1 MCSSEKAQGFHWTL
15 RAAASLQSITIEDG
29 SSVWQTSQ
37 QFTNRAFRGYV
48 HGNLHNE
55 DCIFNRF
62 RWLRRQLR
70 LHRLRPLFN
79 NGAAKRWACREVL
92 DTRTKLL
99 RQYLLQTFPSTSGLN
114 RRPAC
119 KLQFRVQPAPQRIDE
134 GRISRLQS

>member
-70 LHRLRPLFN
+70 LHRLRPCLIMAQPIV
-79 NGAAKRWACREVL
+79 GLAGRYWTQE
-92 DTRTKLL
+92 
-99 RQYLLQTFPSTSGLN
+99 PS
-114 RRPAC
+114 C
-119 KLQFRVQPAPQRIDE
+119 
-134 GRISRLQS
+134 